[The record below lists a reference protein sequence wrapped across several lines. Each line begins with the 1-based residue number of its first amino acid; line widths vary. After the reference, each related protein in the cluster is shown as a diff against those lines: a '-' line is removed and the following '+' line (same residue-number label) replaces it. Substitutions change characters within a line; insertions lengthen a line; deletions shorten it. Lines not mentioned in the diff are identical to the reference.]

1 MKVKKKDWEKKFKE
15 KIKERKENFSTTSGI
30 KIDRFYTQDDISN
43 NLDEKNSLPGNFPFA
58 RGVQPTMYRGR
69 LWTMR
74 QYAGF
79 GSAEETNKRFKYL
92 LEKGQTGLSVA
103 FDLPTQMG
111 YDSDAE
117 ISKGE
122 VGKVGV
128 AIDSLE
134 DMETLLKDIPLDQVS
149 TSMTINATASMLLA
163 MYITAADK
171 QGVSSDKIMGTIQ
184 NDLLKEFIA
193 RGTYAFPPEPSVKLT
208 VDIMEFCKDYAPR
221 WNPISV
227 SGYHIR
233 EAGSTAVQELAFMIA
248 DAIEYLEIAKSRNI
262 DVEQICKRVSFFFAV
277 HNNFFEEIAKY
288 RAARRI
294 WANLLRN
301 NFGVMDDNACKF
313 RVHSQTG
320 GVTLTAQQPLN
331 NIVRTGMQAMA
342 AVLGGTQSLHTNSF
356 DEALGLPTE
365 ESAII
370 ALRTQQ
376 IIGYESE
383 VADSIDPLAG
393 SFFIE
398 NLTDEIEEKVY
409 EYLEIIKDKG
419 GMIKCIEEN
428 YIQSEIENSAYNF
441 QIELEKKDRVVVGV
455 NDFADVEEKLPP
467 IQEIDP
473 NLELNQ
479 IEKLKSLRK
488 KRDSN
493 KVKICL
499 DNLEDAAKKEKN
511 LMPFILEAVK
521 EYCTIG
527 EMTSALETV
536 YGRFK
541 GSG

>member
-1 MKVKKKDWEKKFKE
+1 MDKKSWKE
-15 KIKERKENFSTTSGI
+15 KFQDKLKERKNSFSTSSGI
-30 KIDRFYTQDDISN
+30 DVDRFFTINDIDKNTDD
-43 NLDEKNSLPGNFPFA
+43 KNSLPGQFPFV

-69 LWTMR
+69 FWTMR

-79 GSAEETNKRFKYL
+79 GSAKETNNRFKYL
-92 LEKGQTGLSVA
+92 LDKGQTGLSVA

-111 YDSDAE
+111 YDSDSK

-134 DMETLLKDIPLDQVS
+134 DMEILMDGIPLDKVS
-149 TSMTINATASMLLA
+149 TSMTINATAGMLLA
-163 MYITAADK
+163 MYMITAEK
-171 QGVSSDKIMGTIQ
+171 QGVSPEKIMGTIQ

-193 RGTYAFPPEPSVKLT
+193 RGTYAFPPEPSVKIT
-208 VDIMEFCKDYAPR
+208 VDIMEYCKDYVPK

-233 EAGSTAVQELAFMIA
+233 EAGSTAVQELSFMLA
-248 DAIEYLEIAKSRNI
+248 DAIEYLEIARSRNI
-262 DVEQICKRVSFFFAV
+262 DIEKICQRVSFFFAV

-294 WANLLRN
+294 WSNILKD
-301 NFGVMDDNACKF
+301 NFGVKNENSCKF

-331 NIVRTGMQAMA
+331 NVVRVSMQALA

-365 ESAII
+365 ESATI

-376 IIGYESE
+376 IIAYESE

-393 SFFIE
+393 SYYIE
-398 NLTDEIEEKVY
+398 YLTDEIEKKVY
-409 EYLEIIKDKG
+409 EYLEIIKDRG
-419 GMIKCIEEN
+419 GMIKCIEDN
-428 YIQSEIENSAYNF
+428 FIQGEIESSAFDF
-441 QIELEKKDRVVVGV
+441 QIELENKDRVVVGV
-455 NDFADVEEKLPP
+455 NDFKATEEKEMP

-473 NLELNQ
+473 MLEKDQVQRLNS
-479 IEKLKSLRK
+479 LKK
-488 KRDSN
+488 KRDN
-493 KVKICL
+493 QLVEKCL
-499 DNLEDAAKKEKN
+499 SELTNAAEKN
-511 LMPFILEAVK
+511 INIMPFIVEAVRA
-521 EYCTIG
+521 YCTIG
-527 EMTSALETV
+527 EMTSALEKI

-541 GSG
+541 GN

>member
-1 MKVKKKDWEKKFKE
+1 MDKKGWKE
-15 KIKERKENFSTTSGI
+15 KFQDKLKERKDSFSTSSGI
-30 KIDRFYTQDDISN
+30 NIDRFFTINDI
-43 NLDEKNSLPGNFPFA
+43 DKKTEDKNSLPGQFPFV

-69 LWTMR
+69 FWTMR

-79 GSAEETNKRFKYL
+79 GSAKETNNRFKYL
-92 LEKGQTGLSVA
+92 LDKGQTGLSVA

-111 YDSDAE
+111 YDSDSK

-134 DMETLLKDIPLDQVS
+134 DMEILMDGIPLDKVS
-149 TSMTINATASMLLA
+149 TSMTINATAGMLLA
-163 MYITAADK
+163 MYMITAEK
-171 QGVSSDKIMGTIQ
+171 QGVSPEKIMGTVQ

-193 RGTYAFPPEPSVKLT
+193 RGTYAFPPEPSVKIT
-208 VDIMEFCKDYAPR
+208 VDIMEYCKDYVPK

-233 EAGSTAVQELAFMIA
+233 EAGSTAVQELSFMLA
-248 DAIEYLEIAKSRNI
+248 DAIEYLEIARSRNI
-262 DVEQICKRVSFFFAV
+262 DIEKICQRVSFFFAV

-294 WANLLRN
+294 WSNILKD
-301 NFGVMDDNACKF
+301 NFGVKNENSCKF

-331 NIVRTGMQAMA
+331 NVVRVSMQALA

-365 ESAII
+365 DSATI

-376 IIGYESE
+376 IIAFESE

-393 SFFIE
+393 SYYVE
-398 NLTDEIEEKVY
+398 YLTDEIEKKVY

-419 GMIKCIEEN
+419 GMIKCIEDN
-428 YIQSEIENSAYNF
+428 FIQGEIESSAFDF
-441 QIELEKKDRVVVGV
+441 QIELENKDRVVVGV
-455 NDFADVEEKLPP
+455 NDFKATEEKEMP

-473 NLELNQ
+473 MLEKDQVQRLNNLKN
-479 IEKLKSLRK
+479 
-488 KRDSN
+488 KRDN
-493 KVKICL
+493 DLVDKCL
-499 DNLEDAAKKEKN
+499 SDLTKAAEKN
-511 LMPFILEAVK
+511 INIMPFIVESVRA
-521 EYCTIG
+521 YCTIG
-527 EMTSALETV
+527 EMTSALEKI
-536 YGRFK
+536 YGRYK
-541 GSG
+541 GN

>member
-1 MKVKKKDWEKKFKE
+1 MDKKSWKE
-15 KIKERKENFSTTSGI
+15 KFQDKLKERKNSFSTSSGI
-30 KIDRFYTQDDISN
+30 DVDRFFTINDIDKKTDD
-43 NLDEKNSLPGNFPFA
+43 KNSLPGQFPFV

-69 LWTMR
+69 FWTMR

-79 GSAEETNKRFKYL
+79 GSAKETNNRFKYL
-92 LEKGQTGLSVA
+92 LDKGQTGLSVA

-111 YDSDAE
+111 YDSDSK

-134 DMETLLKDIPLDQVS
+134 DMEILMDGIPLDKVS
-149 TSMTINATASMLLA
+149 TSMTINATAGMLLA
-163 MYITAADK
+163 MYMITAEK
-171 QGVSSDKIMGTIQ
+171 QGVSPEKIMGTIQ

-193 RGTYAFPPEPSVKLT
+193 RGTYAFPPEPSVKIT
-208 VDIMEFCKDYAPR
+208 VDIMEYCKDYVPK

-227 SGYHIR
+227 SGYNIR
-233 EAGSTAVQELAFMIA
+233 EAGSTAVQELSFMLA
-248 DAIEYLEIAKSRNI
+248 DAIEYLEIARSRNI
-262 DVEQICKRVSFFFAV
+262 DIEKICQRVSFFFAV

-294 WANLLRN
+294 WSNILKD
-301 NFGVMDDNACKF
+301 NFGVKNENSCKF

-331 NIVRTGMQAMA
+331 NVVRVSMQALA

-365 ESAII
+365 ESATI

-376 IIGYESE
+376 IIAYESE

-393 SFFIE
+393 SYYIE
-398 NLTDEIEEKVY
+398 YLTDEIEKKVY
-409 EYLEIIKDKG
+409 EYLEIIKDRG
-419 GMIKCIEEN
+419 GMIKCIEDN
-428 YIQSEIENSAYNF
+428 FIQGEIESSAFDF
-441 QIELEKKDRVVVGV
+441 QIELENKDRVVVGV
-455 NDFADVEEKLPP
+455 NDFKATEEKEMP

-473 NLELNQ
+473 MLEKDQVQRLNS
-479 IEKLKSLRK
+479 LKK
-488 KRDSN
+488 KRDN
-493 KVKICL
+493 QLVEKCL
-499 DNLEDAAKKEKN
+499 SELTNAAEKN
-511 LMPFILEAVK
+511 INIMPFIVEAVRA
-521 EYCTIG
+521 YCTIG
-527 EMTSALETV
+527 EMTSALEKI

-541 GSG
+541 GN

>member
-1 MKVKKKDWEKKFKE
+1 MDKKNWLDKFQDKL
-15 KIKERKENFSTTSGI
+15 KERKNNFSTSSGI
-30 KIDRFYTQDDISN
+30 KIDRFFTLNDI
-43 NLDEKNSLPGNFPFA
+43 DKKTEDKNSLPGQFPFV

-69 LWTMR
+69 FWTMR

-79 GSAEETNKRFKYL
+79 GSAKETNNRFKYL
-92 LEKGQTGLSVA
+92 LDKGQTGLSVA

-111 YDSDAE
+111 YDSDSN

-134 DMETLLKDIPLDQVS
+134 DMEILLEGIPLDKVS
-149 TSMTINATASMLLA
+149 TSMTINATAPMLLA
-163 MYITAADK
+163 MYMITAEK
-171 QGVSSDKIMGTIQ
+171 QGVSADKIMGTVQ

-193 RGTYAFPPEPSVKLT
+193 RGTYAFPPEPSVKIT
-208 VDIMEFCKDYAPR
+208 VDLMEYCKDNVPK

-233 EAGSTAVQELAFMIA
+233 EAGSTAVQELSFMLA

-262 DVEQICKRVSFFFAV
+262 DIEKICQRVSFFFAV

-294 WANLLRN
+294 WSNILKDKFDVQN
-301 NFGVMDDNACKF
+301 ESACKF

-331 NIVRTGMQAMA
+331 NVVRVSMQALA

-365 ESAII
+365 ESATI

-376 IIGYESE
+376 IIAYESE

-393 SFFIE
+393 SYYIE
-398 NLTDEIEEKVY
+398 YLTDEIEKKVY
-409 EYLEIIKDKG
+409 EYLDKISEKG
-419 GMIKCIEEN
+419 GMIKCIEDN
-428 YIQSEIENSAYNF
+428 FIQGEIENSAFDF
-441 QIELEKKDRVVVGV
+441 QIELENQDRVVVGV
-455 NDFADVEEKLPP
+455 NDFKASEEKEMP

-473 NLELNQ
+473 RLEKDQ
-479 IEKLKSLRK
+479 INRLSNLRK
-488 KRDSN
+488 NRDN
-493 KVKICL
+493 ELVEKCL
-499 DNLEDAAKKEKN
+499 INLTKAAENNDNI
-511 LMPFILEAVK
+511 MPYIVEAVRT
-521 EYCTIG
+521 YCTIG
-527 EMTSALETV
+527 EMTSALEKV

-541 GSG
+541 GN

>member
-1 MKVKKKDWEKKFKE
+1 MDKKSWKE
-15 KIKERKENFSTTSGI
+15 KFQDKLKERKDSFSTSSGI
-30 KIDRFYTQDDISN
+30 DVDRFFTINDIDKKTDD
-43 NLDEKNSLPGNFPFA
+43 KNSLPGQFPFV

-69 LWTMR
+69 FWTMR

-79 GSAEETNKRFKYL
+79 GSAKETNNRFKYL
-92 LEKGQTGLSVA
+92 LDKGQTGLSVA

-111 YDSDAE
+111 YDSDSK

-134 DMETLLKDIPLDQVS
+134 DMEILMDGIPLDKVS
-149 TSMTINATASMLLA
+149 TSMTINATAGMLLA
-163 MYITAADK
+163 MYMITAEK
-171 QGVSSDKIMGTIQ
+171 QGVSPEKIMGTIQ

-193 RGTYAFPPEPSVKLT
+193 RGTYAFPPEPSVKIT
-208 VDIMEFCKDYAPR
+208 VDIMEYCKDYVPK

-233 EAGSTAVQELAFMIA
+233 EAGSTAVQELSFMLA
-248 DAIEYLEIAKSRNI
+248 DAIEYLEIARSRNI
-262 DVEQICKRVSFFFAV
+262 DIEKICQRVSFFFAV

-294 WANLLRN
+294 WSNILKD
-301 NFGVMDDNACKF
+301 NFGVKNENSCKF

-331 NIVRTGMQAMA
+331 NVVRVSMQALA

-365 ESAII
+365 ESATI

-376 IIGYESE
+376 IIAFESE

-393 SFFIE
+393 SYYIE
-398 NLTDEIEEKVY
+398 YLTDEIEKKVY
-409 EYLEIIKDKG
+409 EYLEIIKDRG
-419 GMIKCIEEN
+419 GMIKCIEDN
-428 YIQSEIENSAYNF
+428 FIQGEIESSAFDF
-441 QIELEKKDRVVVGV
+441 QIELENKDRVVVGV
-455 NDFADVEEKLPP
+455 NDFKAAEEKEMP

-473 NLELNQ
+473 MLEKDQVQRLNS
-479 IEKLKSLRK
+479 LKK
-488 KRDSN
+488 KRDN
-493 KVKICL
+493 ELVEKCL
-499 DNLEDAAKKEKN
+499 SELTNAAEKN
-511 LMPFILEAVK
+511 INIMPFIVEAVRA
-521 EYCTIG
+521 YCTIG
-527 EMTSALETV
+527 EMTSALEKI

-541 GSG
+541 GN

>member
-1 MKVKKKDWEKKFKE
+1 MDKKSWKE
-15 KIKERKENFSTTSGI
+15 KFQDKLKERKDSFSTSSGI
-30 KIDRFYTQDDISN
+30 DVDRFFTINDIDKKTDD
-43 NLDEKNSLPGNFPFA
+43 KNSLPGQFPFV

-69 LWTMR
+69 FWTMR

-79 GSAEETNKRFKYL
+79 GSAKETNNRFKYL
-92 LEKGQTGLSVA
+92 LDKGQTGLSVA

-111 YDSDAE
+111 YDSDSK

-134 DMETLLKDIPLDQVS
+134 DMEILMDGIPLDKVS
-149 TSMTINATASMLLA
+149 TSMTINATAGMLLA
-163 MYITAADK
+163 MYMITAEK
-171 QGVSSDKIMGTIQ
+171 QGVSPEKIMGTIQ

-193 RGTYAFPPEPSVKLT
+193 RGTYAFPPEPSVKIT
-208 VDIMEFCKDYAPR
+208 VDIMEYCKDYVPK

-233 EAGSTAVQELAFMIA
+233 EAGSTAVQELSFMLA
-248 DAIEYLEIAKSRNI
+248 DAIEYLEIARSRNI
-262 DVEQICKRVSFFFAV
+262 DIEKICQRVSFFFAV

-294 WANLLRN
+294 WANILKD
-301 NFGVMDDNACKF
+301 NFGVKNENSCKF

-331 NIVRTGMQAMA
+331 NVVRVSMQALA

-365 ESAII
+365 ESATI

-376 IIGYESE
+376 IIAYESE

-393 SFFIE
+393 SYYIE
-398 NLTDEIEEKVY
+398 YLTDEIEKKVY
-409 EYLEIIKDKG
+409 EYLEIIKDRG
-419 GMIKCIEEN
+419 GMIKCIEDN
-428 YIQSEIENSAYNF
+428 FIQGEIESSAFDF
-441 QIELEKKDRVVVGV
+441 QIELENKDRVVVGV
-455 NDFADVEEKLPP
+455 NDFKATEEKEMP

-473 NLELNQ
+473 MLEKDQVQRLNS
-479 IEKLKSLRK
+479 LKK
-488 KRDSN
+488 KRDN
-493 KVKICL
+493 ELVEKCL
-499 DNLEDAAKKEKN
+499 SELTNAAEKN
-511 LMPFILEAVK
+511 INIMPFIVEAVRA
-521 EYCTIG
+521 YCTIG
-527 EMTSALETV
+527 EMTSALEKI

-541 GSG
+541 GN

>member
-1 MKVKKKDWEKKFKE
+1 MDKKSWKE
-15 KIKERKENFSTTSGI
+15 KFQDKLKERKDSFSTSSGI
-30 KIDRFYTQDDISN
+30 DVDRFFTINDIDKKTDD
-43 NLDEKNSLPGNFPFA
+43 KNSLPGQFPFV

-69 LWTMR
+69 FWTMR

-79 GSAEETNKRFKYL
+79 GSAKETNNRFKYL
-92 LEKGQTGLSVA
+92 LDKGQTGLSVA

-111 YDSDAE
+111 YDSDSK

-134 DMETLLKDIPLDQVS
+134 DMEILMDGIPLDKVS
-149 TSMTINATASMLLA
+149 TSMTINATAGMLLA
-163 MYITAADK
+163 MYMITAEK
-171 QGVSSDKIMGTIQ
+171 QGVSPEKIMGTIQ

-193 RGTYAFPPEPSVKLT
+193 RGTYAFPPEPSVKIT
-208 VDIMEFCKDYAPR
+208 VDIMEYCKDYVPK

-233 EAGSTAVQELAFMIA
+233 EAGSTAVQELSFMLA
-248 DAIEYLEIAKSRNI
+248 DAIEYLEIARSRNI
-262 DVEQICKRVSFFFAV
+262 DIEKICQRVSFFFAV

-294 WANLLRN
+294 WSNILKD
-301 NFGVMDDNACKF
+301 NFGVKNENSCKF

-331 NIVRTGMQAMA
+331 NVVRVSMQALA

-365 ESAII
+365 ESATI

-376 IIGYESE
+376 IIAFESE

-393 SFFIE
+393 SYYIE
-398 NLTDEIEEKVY
+398 YLTDEIEKKVY
-409 EYLEIIKDKG
+409 EYLEIIKDRG
-419 GMIKCIEEN
+419 GMIKCIEDN
-428 YIQSEIENSAYNF
+428 FIQGEIESSAFDF
-441 QIELEKKDRVVVGV
+441 QIELENKDRVVVGV
-455 NDFADVEEKLPP
+455 NDFKATEEKEMP

-473 NLELNQ
+473 MLEKDQVQRLNS
-479 IEKLKSLRK
+479 LKK
-488 KRDSN
+488 KRDN
-493 KVKICL
+493 QLVEKCL
-499 DNLEDAAKKEKN
+499 SELTNAAEKN
-511 LMPFILEAVK
+511 INIMPFIVEAVRA
-521 EYCTIG
+521 YCTIG
-527 EMTSALETV
+527 EMTSALEKI

-541 GSG
+541 GN

>member
-1 MKVKKKDWEKKFKE
+1 MDKKSWKE
-15 KIKERKENFSTTSGI
+15 KFQDKLKERKDSFSTSSGI
-30 KIDRFYTQDDISN
+30 DVDRFFTINDIDKKTDD
-43 NLDEKNSLPGNFPFA
+43 KNSLPGQFPFV

-69 LWTMR
+69 FWTMR

-79 GSAEETNKRFKYL
+79 GSAKETNNRFKYL
-92 LEKGQTGLSVA
+92 LDKGQTGLSVA

-111 YDSDAE
+111 YDSDSK

-134 DMETLLKDIPLDQVS
+134 DMEILMDGIPLDKVS
-149 TSMTINATASMLLA
+149 TSMTINATAGMLLA
-163 MYITAADK
+163 MYMITAEK
-171 QGVSSDKIMGTIQ
+171 QGVSPEKIMGTIQ

-193 RGTYAFPPEPSVKLT
+193 RGTYAFPPEPSVKIT
-208 VDIMEFCKDYAPR
+208 VDIMEYCKDYVPK

-233 EAGSTAVQELAFMIA
+233 EAGSTAVQELSFMLA
-248 DAIEYLEIAKSRNI
+248 DAIEYLEIARSRNI
-262 DVEQICKRVSFFFAV
+262 DIEKICQRVSFFFAV

-294 WANLLRN
+294 WSNILKD
-301 NFGVMDDNACKF
+301 NFGVKNENSCKF

-331 NIVRTGMQAMA
+331 NVVRVSMQALA

-365 ESAII
+365 ESATI

-376 IIGYESE
+376 IIAYESE

-393 SFFIE
+393 SYYIE
-398 NLTDEIEEKVY
+398 YLTDEIEKKVY
-409 EYLEIIKDKG
+409 EYLEIIKDRG
-419 GMIKCIEEN
+419 GMIKCIEDN
-428 YIQSEIENSAYNF
+428 FIQGEIESSAFDF
-441 QIELEKKDRVVVGV
+441 QIELENKDRVVVGV
-455 NDFADVEEKLPP
+455 NDFKATEEKEMP

-473 NLELNQ
+473 MLEKDQVQRLNS
-479 IEKLKSLRK
+479 LKK
-488 KRDSN
+488 KRDN
-493 KVKICL
+493 QLVEKCL
-499 DNLEDAAKKEKN
+499 SELTNAAEKN
-511 LMPFILEAVK
+511 INIMPFIVEAVRA
-521 EYCTIG
+521 YCTIG
-527 EMTSALETV
+527 EMTSALEKI

-541 GSG
+541 GN

>member
-1 MKVKKKDWEKKFKE
+1 MDKKGWKE
-15 KIKERKENFSTTSGI
+15 KFQDKLKERKDSFSTSSGI
-30 KIDRFYTQDDISN
+30 NIDRFFTINDI
-43 NLDEKNSLPGNFPFA
+43 DKKTEDKNSLPGQFPFV

-69 LWTMR
+69 FWTMR

-79 GSAEETNKRFKYL
+79 GSAQETNNRFKYL
-92 LEKGQTGLSVA
+92 LDKGQTGLSVA

-111 YDSDAE
+111 YDSDSE

-134 DMETLLKDIPLDQVS
+134 DMEILMDGIPLDKVS
-149 TSMTINATASMLLA
+149 TSMTINATAGMLLA
-163 MYITAADK
+163 MYMITAEK
-171 QGVSSDKIMGTIQ
+171 QGVSPEKIMGTVQ

-193 RGTYAFPPEPSVKLT
+193 RGTYAFPPEPSVKIT
-208 VDIMEFCKDYAPR
+208 VDIMEYCKDYVPK

-233 EAGSTAVQELAFMIA
+233 EAGSTAVQELSFMLA
-248 DAIEYLEIAKSRNI
+248 DAIEYLEIARSRSI
-262 DVEQICKRVSFFFAV
+262 DIEKICQRVSFFFAV

-294 WANLLRN
+294 WSNILKD
-301 NFGVMDDNACKF
+301 NFGVKNENSCKF

-331 NIVRTGMQAMA
+331 NVVRVSMQALA

-365 ESAII
+365 DSATI

-376 IIGYESE
+376 IIAFESE

-393 SFFIE
+393 SYYVE
-398 NLTDEIEEKVY
+398 YLTDEIEKKVY

-419 GMIKCIEEN
+419 GMIKCIEDN
-428 YIQSEIENSAYNF
+428 FIQGEIESSAFDF
-441 QIELEKKDRVVVGV
+441 QIELENKDRVVVGV
-455 NDFADVEEKLPP
+455 NDFKATEEKEMP

-473 NLELNQ
+473 MLEKDQVQRLNNLKN
-479 IEKLKSLRK
+479 
-488 KRDSN
+488 KRDN
-493 KVKICL
+493 DLVDKCL
-499 DNLEDAAKKEKN
+499 SDLTKAAEKN
-511 LMPFILEAVK
+511 INIMPFIVESVRA
-521 EYCTIG
+521 YCTIG
-527 EMTSALETV
+527 EMTSALEKI
-536 YGRFK
+536 YGRYK
-541 GSG
+541 GN

>member
-1 MKVKKKDWEKKFKE
+1 
-15 KIKERKENFSTTSGI
+15 
-30 KIDRFYTQDDISN
+30 
-43 NLDEKNSLPGNFPFA
+43 
-58 RGVQPTMYRGR
+58 
-69 LWTMR
+69 
-74 QYAGF
+74 
-79 GSAEETNKRFKYL
+79 
-92 LEKGQTGLSVA
+92 
-103 FDLPTQMG
+103 
-111 YDSDAE
+111 
-117 ISKGE
+117 
-122 VGKVGV
+122 
-128 AIDSLE
+128 
-134 DMETLLKDIPLDQVS
+134 METLLKDIPLDQVS

-499 DNLEDAAKKEKN
+499 DNLEDAAKKGKN

>member
-1 MKVKKKDWEKKFKE
+1 MKKKDWEKKFKE

>member
-1 MKVKKKDWEKKFKE
+1 MDKKSWKE
-15 KIKERKENFSTTSGI
+15 KFQDKLKERKDSFSTSSGI
-30 KIDRFYTQDDISN
+30 DVDRFFTINDIDKKTDD
-43 NLDEKNSLPGNFPFA
+43 KNSLPGQFPFV

-69 LWTMR
+69 FWTMR

-79 GSAEETNKRFKYL
+79 GSAKETNNRFKYL
-92 LEKGQTGLSVA
+92 LDKGQTGLSVA

-111 YDSDAE
+111 YDSDSK

-134 DMETLLKDIPLDQVS
+134 DMEILMDGIPLDKVS
-149 TSMTINATASMLLA
+149 TSMTINATAGMLLA
-163 MYITAADK
+163 MYMITAEK
-171 QGVSSDKIMGTIQ
+171 QGVSPEKIMGTIQ

-193 RGTYAFPPEPSVKLT
+193 RGTYAFPPEPSVKIT
-208 VDIMEFCKDYAPR
+208 VDIMEYCKDYVPK

-233 EAGSTAVQELAFMIA
+233 EAGSTAVQELSFMLA
-248 DAIEYLEIAKSRNI
+248 DAIEYLEIARSRNI
-262 DVEQICKRVSFFFAV
+262 DIEKICQRVSFFFAV

-294 WANLLRN
+294 WSNILKD
-301 NFGVMDDNACKF
+301 NFGVRNENSCKF

-331 NIVRTGMQAMA
+331 NVVRVSMQALA

-365 ESAII
+365 ESATI

-376 IIGYESE
+376 IIAYESE

-393 SFFIE
+393 SYYIE
-398 NLTDEIEEKVY
+398 YLTDEIEKKVY
-409 EYLEIIKDKG
+409 EYLEIIKERG
-419 GMIKCIEEN
+419 GMIKCIEDN
-428 YIQSEIENSAYNF
+428 FIQGEIESSAFDF
-441 QIELEKKDRVVVGV
+441 QIELENKDRVVVGV
-455 NDFADVEEKLPP
+455 NDFKATEEKEMP

-473 NLELNQ
+473 MLEKDQVQRLNS
-479 IEKLKSLRK
+479 LKK
-488 KRDSN
+488 KRDN
-493 KVKICL
+493 ELVEKCL
-499 DNLEDAAKKEKN
+499 SELTNAAEKN
-511 LMPFILEAVK
+511 INIMPFIVEAVRA
-521 EYCTIG
+521 YCTIG
-527 EMTSALETV
+527 EMTSALEKI

-541 GSG
+541 GN

>member
-1 MKVKKKDWEKKFKE
+1 MDKKSWKE
-15 KIKERKENFSTTSGI
+15 KFQDKLKERKDSFSTSSGI
-30 KIDRFYTQDDISN
+30 DVDRFFTINDI
-43 NLDEKNSLPGNFPFA
+43 DKKTHDKNSLPGQFPFV

-69 LWTMR
+69 FWTMR

-79 GSAEETNKRFKYL
+79 GSAKETNNRFKYL
-92 LEKGQTGLSVA
+92 LDKGQTGLSVA

-111 YDSDAE
+111 YDSDSK

-134 DMETLLKDIPLDQVS
+134 DMEILMDGIPLDKVS
-149 TSMTINATASMLLA
+149 TSMTINATAGMLLA
-163 MYITAADK
+163 MYMITAEK
-171 QGVSSDKIMGTIQ
+171 QGVSPEKIMGTIQ

-193 RGTYAFPPEPSVKLT
+193 RGTYAFPPEPSVKIT
-208 VDIMEFCKDYAPR
+208 VDIMEYCKDYVPK

-233 EAGSTAVQELAFMIA
+233 EAGSTAVQELSFMLA
-248 DAIEYLEIAKSRNI
+248 DAIEYLEIARSRNI
-262 DVEQICKRVSFFFAV
+262 DIEKICQRVSFFFAV

-294 WANLLRN
+294 WSNILKD
-301 NFGVMDDNACKF
+301 NFGVKNENSCKF

-331 NIVRTGMQAMA
+331 NVVRVSMQALA

-365 ESAII
+365 ESATI

-376 IIGYESE
+376 IIAFESE

-393 SFFIE
+393 SYYIE
-398 NLTDEIEEKVY
+398 YLTDEIEKKVY
-409 EYLEIIKDKG
+409 EYLEIIKDRG
-419 GMIKCIEEN
+419 GMIKCIEDN
-428 YIQSEIENSAYNF
+428 FIQGEIESSAFDF
-441 QIELEKKDRVVVGV
+441 QIELENKDRVVVGV
-455 NDFADVEEKLPP
+455 NDFKATEEKEMP

-473 NLELNQ
+473 MLEKDQVQRLNS
-479 IEKLKSLRK
+479 LKK
-488 KRDSN
+488 KRDN
-493 KVKICL
+493 ELVEKCL
-499 DNLEDAAKKEKN
+499 SELTNAAEKN
-511 LMPFILEAVK
+511 INIMPFIVEAVRA
-521 EYCTIG
+521 YCTIG
-527 EMTSALETV
+527 EMTSALEKI

-541 GSG
+541 GN

>member
-1 MKVKKKDWEKKFKE
+1 MDKKSWKE
-15 KIKERKENFSTTSGI
+15 KFQDKLKERKDSFSTSSGI
-30 KIDRFYTQDDISN
+30 NIDRFFTINDI
-43 NLDEKNSLPGNFPFA
+43 DKKTEDKNSLPGQFPFV

-69 LWTMR
+69 FWTMR

-79 GSAEETNKRFKYL
+79 GSAEETNNRFKYL
-92 LEKGQTGLSVA
+92 LDKGQTGLSVA

-111 YDSDAE
+111 YDSDSK

-134 DMETLLKDIPLDQVS
+134 DMEILMDGIPLDKVS
-149 TSMTINATASMLLA
+149 TSMTINATAGMLLA
-163 MYITAADK
+163 MYMITAEK
-171 QGVSSDKIMGTIQ
+171 QGISPEKIMGTVQ

-193 RGTYAFPPEPSVKLT
+193 RGTYAFPPEPSVKIT
-208 VDIMEFCKDYAPR
+208 VDIMEYCKDYVPK

-233 EAGSTAVQELAFMIA
+233 EAGSTAVQELSFMLA
-248 DAIEYLEIAKSRNI
+248 DAIEYLEIARSRNI
-262 DVEQICKRVSFFFAV
+262 DIEKICQRVSFFFAV

-294 WANLLRN
+294 WSNILKDK
-301 NFGVMDDNACKF
+301 FGVKNENSCKF

-331 NIVRTGMQAMA
+331 NVVRVSMQALA

-365 ESAII
+365 DSATI

-376 IIGYESE
+376 IIAFESE

-393 SFFIE
+393 SYYVE
-398 NLTDEIEEKVY
+398 YLTDEIEKKVY

-419 GMIKCIEEN
+419 GMIKCIEDN
-428 YIQSEIENSAYNF
+428 FIQGEIESSAFDF

-455 NDFADVEEKLPP
+455 NDFKATEEKEMP

-473 NLELNQ
+473 MLEKDQVQRLNNLKN
-479 IEKLKSLRK
+479 
-488 KRDSN
+488 KRDN
-493 KVKICL
+493 DLVDKCL
-499 DNLEDAAKKEKN
+499 SDLTEAAEKN
-511 LMPFILEAVK
+511 VNIMPFIVESVRA
-521 EYCTIG
+521 YCTIG
-527 EMTSALETV
+527 EMTSALEKI
-536 YGRFK
+536 YGRYK
-541 GSG
+541 GT

>member
-1 MKVKKKDWEKKFKE
+1 MDKKSWKE
-15 KIKERKENFSTTSGI
+15 KFQDKLKERKNSFSTSSGI
-30 KIDRFYTQDDISN
+30 DVDRFFTINDIDKKTDD
-43 NLDEKNSLPGNFPFA
+43 KNSLPGQFPFV

-69 LWTMR
+69 FWTMR

-79 GSAEETNKRFKYL
+79 GSAKETNNRFKYL
-92 LEKGQTGLSVA
+92 LDKGQTGLSVA

-111 YDSDAE
+111 YDSDSK

-134 DMETLLKDIPLDQVS
+134 DMEILMDGIPLDKVS
-149 TSMTINATASMLLA
+149 TSMTINATAGMLLA
-163 MYITAADK
+163 MYMITAEK
-171 QGVSSDKIMGTIQ
+171 QGVSPEKIMGTIQ

-193 RGTYAFPPEPSVKLT
+193 RGTYAFPPEPSVKIT
-208 VDIMEFCKDYAPR
+208 VDIMEYCKDYVPK

-233 EAGSTAVQELAFMIA
+233 EAGSTAVQELSFMLA
-248 DAIEYLEIAKSRNI
+248 DAIEYLEIARSRNI
-262 DVEQICKRVSFFFAV
+262 DIEKICQRVSFFFAV

-294 WANLLRN
+294 WSNILKD
-301 NFGVMDDNACKF
+301 NFGVRNENSCKF

-331 NIVRTGMQAMA
+331 NVVRVSMQALA

-365 ESAII
+365 ESATI

-376 IIGYESE
+376 IIAYESE

-393 SFFIE
+393 SYYIE
-398 NLTDEIEEKVY
+398 YLTDQIEKKVY
-409 EYLEIIKDKG
+409 EYLEIIKDRG
-419 GMIKCIEEN
+419 GMIKCIEDN
-428 YIQSEIENSAYNF
+428 FIQGEIESSAFDF
-441 QIELEKKDRVVVGV
+441 QIELENKDRVVVGV
-455 NDFADVEEKLPP
+455 NDFKATEEKEMP

-473 NLELNQ
+473 MLEKDQVQRLNS
-479 IEKLKSLRK
+479 LKK
-488 KRDSN
+488 KRDN
-493 KVKICL
+493 ELVEKCL
-499 DNLEDAAKKEKN
+499 SELTNAAEKN
-511 LMPFILEAVK
+511 INIMPFIVEAVRA
-521 EYCTIG
+521 YCTIG
-527 EMTSALETV
+527 EMTSALEKI

-541 GSG
+541 GN

>member
-1 MKVKKKDWEKKFKE
+1 MDKKSWKE
-15 KIKERKENFSTTSGI
+15 KFQDKLKERKDSFSTSSGI
-30 KIDRFYTQDDISN
+30 NIDRFFTINDI
-43 NLDEKNSLPGNFPFA
+43 DRKTEDKNSLPGQFPFV

-69 LWTMR
+69 FWTMR

-79 GSAEETNKRFKYL
+79 GSAKETNNRFKYL
-92 LEKGQTGLSVA
+92 LDKGQTGLSVA

-111 YDSDAE
+111 YDSDSK

-134 DMETLLKDIPLDQVS
+134 DMEILMDGIPLDKVS
-149 TSMTINATASMLLA
+149 TSMTINATAGMLLA
-163 MYITAADK
+163 MYMITAEK
-171 QGVSSDKIMGTIQ
+171 QGISPEKIMGTVQ

-193 RGTYAFPPEPSVKLT
+193 RGTYAFPPEPSVKIT
-208 VDIMEFCKDYAPR
+208 VDIMEYCKDYVPK

-233 EAGSTAVQELAFMIA
+233 EAGSTAVQELSFMLA
-248 DAIEYLEIAKSRNI
+248 DAIEYLEIARSRNI
-262 DVEQICKRVSFFFAV
+262 DIEKICQRVSFFFAV

-294 WANLLRN
+294 WSNILKDK
-301 NFGVMDDNACKF
+301 FGVKNENSCKF

-331 NIVRTGMQAMA
+331 NVVRVSMQALA

-365 ESAII
+365 DSATI

-376 IIGYESE
+376 IIAFESE

-393 SFFIE
+393 SYYVE
-398 NLTDEIEEKVY
+398 YLTDEIEKKVY

-419 GMIKCIEEN
+419 GMIKCIEDN
-428 YIQSEIENSAYNF
+428 FIQGEIESSAFDF

-455 NDFADVEEKLPP
+455 NDFKATEEKEMP

-473 NLELNQ
+473 MLEKDQVQRLNNLKN
-479 IEKLKSLRK
+479 
-488 KRDSN
+488 KRDNDLVN
-493 KVKICL
+493 KCL
-499 DNLEDAAKKEKN
+499 SDLTEAAEKDVN
-511 LMPFILEAVK
+511 IMPFIVESVRA
-521 EYCTIG
+521 YCTIG
-527 EMTSALETV
+527 EMTSALEKI
-536 YGRFK
+536 YGRYK
-541 GSG
+541 GN

>member
-1 MKVKKKDWEKKFKE
+1 MDKKGWKE
-15 KIKERKENFSTTSGI
+15 KFQDKLKERKDSFSTSSGI
-30 KIDRFYTQDDISN
+30 NIDRFFTINDI
-43 NLDEKNSLPGNFPFA
+43 DKKTEDKNSLPGQFPFV

-69 LWTMR
+69 FWTMR

-79 GSAEETNKRFKYL
+79 GSAKETNNRFKYL
-92 LEKGQTGLSVA
+92 LDKGQTGLSVA

-111 YDSDAE
+111 YDSDSE

-134 DMETLLKDIPLDQVS
+134 DMEILMDGIPLDKVS
-149 TSMTINATASMLLA
+149 TSMTINATAGMLLA
-163 MYITAADK
+163 MYMITAEK
-171 QGVSSDKIMGTIQ
+171 QGVSPEKIMGTVQ

-193 RGTYAFPPEPSVKLT
+193 RGTYAFPPEPSVKIT
-208 VDIMEFCKDYAPR
+208 VDIMEYCKDYVPK

-233 EAGSTAVQELAFMIA
+233 EAGSTAVQELSFMLA
-248 DAIEYLEIAKSRNI
+248 DAIEYLEIARSRNI
-262 DVEQICKRVSFFFAV
+262 DIEKICQRVSFFFAV

-294 WANLLRN
+294 WSNILKD
-301 NFGVMDDNACKF
+301 NFGVKNENSCKF

-331 NIVRTGMQAMA
+331 NVVRVSMQALA

-365 ESAII
+365 DSATI

-376 IIGYESE
+376 IIAFESE

-393 SFFIE
+393 SYYVE
-398 NLTDEIEEKVY
+398 YLTDEIEKKVY

-419 GMIKCIEEN
+419 GMIKCIEDN
-428 YIQSEIENSAYNF
+428 FIQGEIESSAFDF
-441 QIELEKKDRVVVGV
+441 QIELENKDRVVVGV
-455 NDFADVEEKLPP
+455 NDFKATEEKEMP

-473 NLELNQ
+473 MLEKDQVQRLNNLKN
-479 IEKLKSLRK
+479 
-488 KRDSN
+488 KRDN
-493 KVKICL
+493 DLVDKCL
-499 DNLEDAAKKEKN
+499 SDLTKAAEKN
-511 LMPFILEAVK
+511 VNIMPFIVESVRA
-521 EYCTIG
+521 YCTIG
-527 EMTSALETV
+527 EMTSALEKI
-536 YGRFK
+536 YGRYK
-541 GSG
+541 GN

>member
-1 MKVKKKDWEKKFKE
+1 MDKKSWKE
-15 KIKERKENFSTTSGI
+15 KFQDKLKERKDSFSTSSGI
-30 KIDRFYTQDDISN
+30 DVDRFFTINDIDKKTDD
-43 NLDEKNSLPGNFPFA
+43 KNSLPGQFPFV

-69 LWTMR
+69 FWTMR

-79 GSAEETNKRFKYL
+79 GSAKETNNRFKYL
-92 LEKGQTGLSVA
+92 LDKGQTGLSVA

-111 YDSDAE
+111 YDSDSK

-134 DMETLLKDIPLDQVS
+134 DMEILMDGIPLDKVS
-149 TSMTINATASMLLA
+149 TSMTINATAGMLLA
-163 MYITAADK
+163 MYMITAEK
-171 QGVSSDKIMGTIQ
+171 QGVSPEKIMGTIQ

-193 RGTYAFPPEPSVKLT
+193 RGTYAFPPEPSVKIT
-208 VDIMEFCKDYAPR
+208 VDIMEYCKDYVPK

-233 EAGSTAVQELAFMIA
+233 EAGSTAVQELSFMLA
-248 DAIEYLEIAKSRNI
+248 DAIEYLEIARSRNI
-262 DVEQICKRVSFFFAV
+262 DIEKICQRVSFFFAV

-294 WANLLRN
+294 WSNILKD
-301 NFGVMDDNACKF
+301 NFGVRNENSCKF

-331 NIVRTGMQAMA
+331 NVVRVSMQALA

-365 ESAII
+365 ESATI

-376 IIGYESE
+376 IIAYESE

-393 SFFIE
+393 SYYIE
-398 NLTDEIEEKVY
+398 YLTDEIEKKVY
-409 EYLEIIKDKG
+409 EYLEIIKDRG
-419 GMIKCIEEN
+419 GMIKCIEDN
-428 YIQSEIENSAYNF
+428 FIQGEIESSAFDF
-441 QIELEKKDRVVVGV
+441 QIELENKDRVVVGV
-455 NDFADVEEKLPP
+455 NDFKATEEKEMP

-473 NLELNQ
+473 MLEKDQVQRLNS
-479 IEKLKSLRK
+479 LKK
-488 KRDSN
+488 KRDN
-493 KVKICL
+493 ELVEKCL
-499 DNLEDAAKKEKN
+499 SELTNAAEKN
-511 LMPFILEAVK
+511 INIMPFIVEAVRA
-521 EYCTIG
+521 YCTIG
-527 EMTSALETV
+527 EMTSALEKI

-541 GSG
+541 GN

>member
-1 MKVKKKDWEKKFKE
+1 MDKKSWKE
-15 KIKERKENFSTTSGI
+15 KFQDKLKERKNSFSTSSGI
-30 KIDRFYTQDDISN
+30 DVDRFFTINDIDKKTDD
-43 NLDEKNSLPGNFPFA
+43 KNSLPGQFPFV

-69 LWTMR
+69 FWTMR

-79 GSAEETNKRFKYL
+79 GSAKETNNRFKYL
-92 LEKGQTGLSVA
+92 LDKGQTGLSVA

-111 YDSDAE
+111 YDSDSK

-134 DMETLLKDIPLDQVS
+134 DMEILMDGIPLDKVS
-149 TSMTINATASMLLA
+149 TSMTINATAGMLLA
-163 MYITAADK
+163 MYMITAEK
-171 QGVSSDKIMGTIQ
+171 QGVSPEKIMGTIQ

-193 RGTYAFPPEPSVKLT
+193 RGTYAFPPEPSVKIT
-208 VDIMEFCKDYAPR
+208 VDIMEYCKDYVPK

-233 EAGSTAVQELAFMIA
+233 EAGSTAVQELSFMLA
-248 DAIEYLEIAKSRNI
+248 DAIEYLEIARSRNI
-262 DVEQICKRVSFFFAV
+262 DIEKICQRVSFFFAV

-294 WANLLRN
+294 WSNILKD
-301 NFGVMDDNACKF
+301 NFGVKNENSCKF

-331 NIVRTGMQAMA
+331 NVVRVSMQALA

-365 ESAII
+365 ESATI

-376 IIGYESE
+376 IIAFESE

-393 SFFIE
+393 SYYIE
-398 NLTDEIEEKVY
+398 YLTDEIEKKVY
-409 EYLEIIKDKG
+409 EYLEIIKDRG
-419 GMIKCIEEN
+419 GMIKCIEDN
-428 YIQSEIENSAYNF
+428 FIQGEIESSAFDF
-441 QIELEKKDRVVVGV
+441 QIELENKDRVVVGV
-455 NDFADVEEKLPP
+455 NDFKATEEKEMP

-473 NLELNQ
+473 MLEKDQVQRLNS
-479 IEKLKSLRK
+479 LKK
-488 KRDSN
+488 KRDN
-493 KVKICL
+493 QLVEKCL
-499 DNLEDAAKKEKN
+499 SELTNAAEKN
-511 LMPFILEAVK
+511 INIMPFIVEAVRA
-521 EYCTIG
+521 YCTIG
-527 EMTSALETV
+527 EMTSALEKI

-541 GSG
+541 GN

>member
-1 MKVKKKDWEKKFKE
+1 MDKKSWKE
-15 KIKERKENFSTTSGI
+15 KFQDKLKERKDSFSTSSGI
-30 KIDRFYTQDDISN
+30 NIDRFFTINDI
-43 NLDEKNSLPGNFPFA
+43 DKKTEDKNSLPGQFPFV

-69 LWTMR
+69 FWTMR

-79 GSAEETNKRFKYL
+79 GSAKETNNRFKYL
-92 LEKGQTGLSVA
+92 LDKGQTGLSVA

-111 YDSDAE
+111 YDSDSK

-134 DMETLLKDIPLDQVS
+134 DMEILMDGIPLDKVS
-149 TSMTINATASMLLA
+149 TSMTINATAGMLLA
-163 MYITAADK
+163 MYMITAEK
-171 QGVSSDKIMGTIQ
+171 QGISPEKIMGTVQ

-193 RGTYAFPPEPSVKLT
+193 RGTYAFPPEPSVKIT
-208 VDIMEFCKDYAPR
+208 VDIMEYCKDYVPK

-233 EAGSTAVQELAFMIA
+233 EAGSTAVQELSFMLA
-248 DAIEYLEIAKSRNI
+248 DAIEYLEIARSRNI
-262 DVEQICKRVSFFFAV
+262 DIEKICQRVSFFFAV

-294 WANLLRN
+294 WSNILKDK
-301 NFGVMDDNACKF
+301 FGVKNENSCKF

-331 NIVRTGMQAMA
+331 NVVRVSMQALA

-365 ESAII
+365 DSATI

-376 IIGYESE
+376 IIAFESE

-393 SFFIE
+393 SYYVE
-398 NLTDEIEEKVY
+398 YLTDEIEKKVY

-419 GMIKCIEEN
+419 GMIKCIEDN
-428 YIQSEIENSAYNF
+428 FIQGEIESSAFDF

-455 NDFADVEEKLPP
+455 NDFKATEEKEMP

-473 NLELNQ
+473 MLEKDQVQRLNNLKN
-479 IEKLKSLRK
+479 
-488 KRDSN
+488 KRDN
-493 KVKICL
+493 DLVDKCL
-499 DNLEDAAKKEKN
+499 SDLTEAAEKN
-511 LMPFILEAVK
+511 VNIMPFIVESVRA
-521 EYCTIG
+521 YCTIG
-527 EMTSALETV
+527 EMTSALEKI
-536 YGRFK
+536 YGRYK
-541 GSG
+541 GT

>member
-1 MKVKKKDWEKKFKE
+1 MDKKGWKE
-15 KIKERKENFSTTSGI
+15 KFQDKLKERKDSFSTSSGI
-30 KIDRFYTQDDISN
+30 NIDRFFTINDI
-43 NLDEKNSLPGNFPFA
+43 DKKTEDKNSLPGQFPFV

-69 LWTMR
+69 FWTMR

-79 GSAEETNKRFKYL
+79 GSAQETNNRLKYL
-92 LEKGQTGLSVA
+92 LDNGQTGLSVA

-111 YDSDAE
+111 YDSDSE

-134 DMETLLKDIPLDQVS
+134 DMEILMDGIPLDKVS
-149 TSMTINATASMLLA
+149 TSMTINATAGMLLA
-163 MYITAADK
+163 MYMITAEK
-171 QGVSSDKIMGTIQ
+171 QGVSPEKIMGTVQ

-193 RGTYAFPPEPSVKLT
+193 RGTYAFPPEPSVKIT
-208 VDIMEFCKDYAPR
+208 VDIMEYCKDYVPK

-233 EAGSTAVQELAFMIA
+233 EAGSTAVQELSFMLA
-248 DAIEYLEIAKSRNI
+248 DAIEYLEIARSRNI
-262 DVEQICKRVSFFFAV
+262 DIEKICQRVSFFFAV

-294 WANLLRN
+294 WSNILKD
-301 NFGVMDDNACKF
+301 NFGVKNENSCKF

-331 NIVRTGMQAMA
+331 NVVRVSMQALA

-365 ESAII
+365 DSATI

-376 IIGYESE
+376 IIAFESE

-393 SFFIE
+393 SYYVE
-398 NLTDEIEEKVY
+398 YLTDEIEKKVY

-419 GMIKCIEEN
+419 GMIKCIEDN
-428 YIQSEIENSAYNF
+428 FIQGEIESSAFDF
-441 QIELEKKDRVVVGV
+441 QIELENKDRVVVGV
-455 NDFADVEEKLPP
+455 NDFKATEEKEMP

-473 NLELNQ
+473 MLEKDQVQRLNNLKN
-479 IEKLKSLRK
+479 
-488 KRDSN
+488 KRDN
-493 KVKICL
+493 DLVDKCL
-499 DNLEDAAKKEKN
+499 SDLTKAAEKN
-511 LMPFILEAVK
+511 INIMPFIVESVRA
-521 EYCTIG
+521 YCTIG
-527 EMTSALETV
+527 EMTSALEKI
-536 YGRFK
+536 YGRYK
-541 GSG
+541 GN

>member
-1 MKVKKKDWEKKFKE
+1 MDKKSWKE
-15 KIKERKENFSTTSGI
+15 KFQDKLKERKDSFSTSSGI
-30 KIDRFYTQDDISN
+30 NIDRFFTINDI
-43 NLDEKNSLPGNFPFA
+43 DKKTEDKNSLPGQFPFV

-69 LWTMR
+69 FWTMR

-79 GSAEETNKRFKYL
+79 GSAQETNNRFKYL
-92 LEKGQTGLSVA
+92 LDKGQTGLSVA

-111 YDSDAE
+111 YDSDSK

-134 DMETLLKDIPLDQVS
+134 DMEILMDGIPLDKVS
-149 TSMTINATASMLLA
+149 TSMTINATAGMLLA
-163 MYITAADK
+163 MYMITAEK
-171 QGVSSDKIMGTIQ
+171 QGISPEKIMGTVQ

-193 RGTYAFPPEPSVKLT
+193 RGTYAFPPEPSVKIT
-208 VDIMEFCKDYAPR
+208 VDIMEYCKDYVPK

-233 EAGSTAVQELAFMIA
+233 EAGSTAVQELSFMLA
-248 DAIEYLEIAKSRNI
+248 DAIEYLEIARSRNI
-262 DVEQICKRVSFFFAV
+262 DIEKICQRVSFFFAV

-294 WANLLRN
+294 WSNILKDK
-301 NFGVMDDNACKF
+301 FGVKNENSCKF

-331 NIVRTGMQAMA
+331 NVVRVSMQALA

-365 ESAII
+365 DSATI

-376 IIGYESE
+376 IIAFESE

-393 SFFIE
+393 SYYVE
-398 NLTDEIEEKVY
+398 YLTDEIEKKVY

-419 GMIKCIEEN
+419 GMIKCIEDN
-428 YIQSEIENSAYNF
+428 FIQGEIESSAFDF

-455 NDFADVEEKLPP
+455 NDFKATEEKEMP

-473 NLELNQ
+473 MLEKDQVQRLNNLKN
-479 IEKLKSLRK
+479 
-488 KRDSN
+488 KRDN
-493 KVKICL
+493 DLVDKCL
-499 DNLEDAAKKEKN
+499 SDLTEAAEKN
-511 LMPFILEAVK
+511 VNIMPFIVESVRA
-521 EYCTIG
+521 YCTIG
-527 EMTSALETV
+527 EMTSALEKI
-536 YGRFK
+536 YGRYK
-541 GSG
+541 GT

>member
-1 MKVKKKDWEKKFKE
+1 MDKKSWKE
-15 KIKERKENFSTTSGI
+15 KFQDKLKERKDSFSTSSGI
-30 KIDRFYTQDDISN
+30 DVDRFFTINDIDKKTDD
-43 NLDEKNSLPGNFPFA
+43 KNSLPGQFPFV

-69 LWTMR
+69 FWTMR

-79 GSAEETNKRFKYL
+79 GSAKETNNRFKYL
-92 LEKGQTGLSVA
+92 LDKGQTGLSVA

-111 YDSDAE
+111 YDSDSK

-134 DMETLLKDIPLDQVS
+134 DMEILMDGIPLDKVS
-149 TSMTINATASMLLA
+149 TSMTINATAGMLLA
-163 MYITAADK
+163 MYMITAEK
-171 QGVSSDKIMGTIQ
+171 QGVSPEKIMGTIQ

-193 RGTYAFPPEPSVKLT
+193 RGTYAFPPEPSVKIT
-208 VDIMEFCKDYAPR
+208 VDIMEYCKDYVPK

-233 EAGSTAVQELAFMIA
+233 EAGSTAVQELSFMLA
-248 DAIEYLEIAKSRNI
+248 DAIEYLEIARSRNI
-262 DVEQICKRVSFFFAV
+262 DIEKICQRVSFFFAV
-277 HNNFFEEIAKY
+277 HYNFFEEIAKY

-294 WANLLRN
+294 WSNILKD
-301 NFGVMDDNACKF
+301 NFGVKNENSCKF

-331 NIVRTGMQAMA
+331 NVVRVSMQALA

-365 ESAII
+365 ESATI

-376 IIGYESE
+376 IIAFESE

-393 SFFIE
+393 SYYIE
-398 NLTDEIEEKVY
+398 YLTDEIEKKVY
-409 EYLEIIKDKG
+409 EYLEIIKDRG
-419 GMIKCIEEN
+419 GMIKCIEDN
-428 YIQSEIENSAYNF
+428 FIQGEIESSAFDF
-441 QIELEKKDRVVVGV
+441 QIELENKDRVVVGV
-455 NDFADVEEKLPP
+455 NDFKATEEKEMP

-473 NLELNQ
+473 MLEKDQVQRLNS
-479 IEKLKSLRK
+479 LKK
-488 KRDSN
+488 KRDN
-493 KVKICL
+493 ELVEKCL
-499 DNLEDAAKKEKN
+499 SELTSAAEKN
-511 LMPFILEAVK
+511 INIMPFIVEAVRA
-521 EYCTIG
+521 YCTIG
-527 EMTSALETV
+527 EMTSALEKI

-541 GSG
+541 GN

>member
-1 MKVKKKDWEKKFKE
+1 MDKKGWKE
-15 KIKERKENFSTTSGI
+15 KFQDKLKERKDSFSTSSGI
-30 KIDRFYTQDDISN
+30 NIDRFFTVNDI
-43 NLDEKNSLPGNFPFA
+43 DKKTEDKNSLPGQFPFV

-69 LWTMR
+69 FWTMR

-79 GSAEETNKRFKYL
+79 GSAKETNNRFKYL
-92 LEKGQTGLSVA
+92 LDKGQTGLSVA

-111 YDSDAE
+111 YDSDSE

-134 DMETLLKDIPLDQVS
+134 DMEILMDGIPLDKVS
-149 TSMTINATASMLLA
+149 TSMTINATAGMLLA
-163 MYITAADK
+163 MYMITAEK
-171 QGVSSDKIMGTIQ
+171 QGVSPEKIMGTVQ

-193 RGTYAFPPEPSVKLT
+193 RGTYAFPPEPSVKIT
-208 VDIMEFCKDYAPR
+208 VDIMEYCKDYVPK

-233 EAGSTAVQELAFMIA
+233 EAGSTAVQELSFMLA
-248 DAIEYLEIAKSRNI
+248 DAIEYLEIARSRNI
-262 DVEQICKRVSFFFAV
+262 DIEKICQRVSFFFAV

-294 WANLLRN
+294 WSNILKD
-301 NFGVMDDNACKF
+301 NFGVKNENSCKF

-331 NIVRTGMQAMA
+331 NVVRVSMQALA

-365 ESAII
+365 DSATI

-376 IIGYESE
+376 IIAFESE

-393 SFFIE
+393 SYYVE
-398 NLTDEIEEKVY
+398 YLTDEIEKKVY

-419 GMIKCIEEN
+419 GMIKCIEDN
-428 YIQSEIENSAYNF
+428 FIQGEIESSAFDF
-441 QIELEKKDRVVVGV
+441 QIELENKDRVVVGV
-455 NDFADVEEKLPP
+455 NDFKATEEKEMP

-473 NLELNQ
+473 MLEKDQVQRLNNLKN
-479 IEKLKSLRK
+479 
-488 KRDSN
+488 KRDN
-493 KVKICL
+493 DLVDKCL
-499 DNLEDAAKKEKN
+499 SDLTKAAEKN
-511 LMPFILEAVK
+511 INIMPFIVESVRA
-521 EYCTIG
+521 YCTIG
-527 EMTSALETV
+527 EMTSALEKI
-536 YGRFK
+536 YGRYK
-541 GSG
+541 GN

>member
-1 MKVKKKDWEKKFKE
+1 MDKKSWKE
-15 KIKERKENFSTTSGI
+15 KFQDKLKERKDSFSTSSGI
-30 KIDRFYTQDDISN
+30 DVDRFFTINDIDKKTDD
-43 NLDEKNSLPGNFPFA
+43 KNSLPVQFPFV

-69 LWTMR
+69 FWTMR

-79 GSAEETNKRFKYL
+79 GSAKETNNRFKYL
-92 LEKGQTGLSVA
+92 LDKGQTGLSVA

-111 YDSDAE
+111 YDSDSK

-134 DMETLLKDIPLDQVS
+134 DMEILMDGIPLDKVS
-149 TSMTINATASMLLA
+149 TSMTINATAGMLLA
-163 MYITAADK
+163 MYMITAEK
-171 QGVSSDKIMGTIQ
+171 QGVSPEKIMGTIQ

-193 RGTYAFPPEPSVKLT
+193 RGTYAFPPEPSVKIT
-208 VDIMEFCKDYAPR
+208 VDIMEYCKDYVPK

-233 EAGSTAVQELAFMIA
+233 EAGSTAVQELSFMLA
-248 DAIEYLEIAKSRNI
+248 DAIEYLEIARSRNI
-262 DVEQICKRVSFFFAV
+262 DIEKICQRVSFFFAV

-294 WANLLRN
+294 WSNILKD
-301 NFGVMDDNACKF
+301 NFGVKNENSCKF

-331 NIVRTGMQAMA
+331 NVVRVSMQALA

-365 ESAII
+365 ESATI

-376 IIGYESE
+376 IIAFESE

-393 SFFIE
+393 SYYIE
-398 NLTDEIEEKVY
+398 YLTDEIEKKVY
-409 EYLEIIKDKG
+409 EYLEIIKDRG
-419 GMIKCIEEN
+419 GMIKCIEDN
-428 YIQSEIENSAYNF
+428 FIQGEIESSAFDF
-441 QIELEKKDRVVVGV
+441 QIELENKDRVVVGV
-455 NDFADVEEKLPP
+455 NDFKATEEKEMP

-473 NLELNQ
+473 MLEKDQVQRLNS
-479 IEKLKSLRK
+479 LKK
-488 KRDSN
+488 KRDN
-493 KVKICL
+493 ELVEKCL
-499 DNLEDAAKKEKN
+499 SELTNAAEKN
-511 LMPFILEAVK
+511 INIMPFIVEAVRS
-521 EYCTIG
+521 YCTIG
-527 EMTSALETV
+527 EMTSALEKI

-541 GSG
+541 GN

>member
-1 MKVKKKDWEKKFKE
+1 VKKKDWEKKFKE

-499 DNLEDAAKKEKN
+499 DNLEDAAKKGKN